1 MYFNTTQSSIYRHA
15 PKSVNVESIWP
26 CRGGAKVNGT
36 KRPSGRIFANASRH
50 SCALNRVSVSS
61 NSFFFE
67 KLSCQGMSK
76 RSFNMSSTGM
86 VAHSRK
92 VEEEAC
98 KGCARDVA
106 VL

>member
-1 MYFNTTQSSIYRHA
+1 MCLKQGI
-15 PKSVNVESIWP
+15 
-26 CRGGAKVNGT
+26 
-36 KRPSGRIFANASRH
+36 RIVKFF
-50 SCALNRVSVSS
+50 
-61 NSFFFE
+61 FFFE